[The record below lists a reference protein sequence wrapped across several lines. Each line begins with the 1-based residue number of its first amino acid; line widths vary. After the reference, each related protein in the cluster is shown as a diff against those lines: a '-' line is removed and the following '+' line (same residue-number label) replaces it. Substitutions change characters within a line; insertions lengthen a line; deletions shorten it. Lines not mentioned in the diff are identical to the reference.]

1 MVVVRAGAAV
11 AEVAEGT
18 AVAEGVAVVAAAVAA
33 GIEQITEPLY
43 LNSENSKTW
52 KKYS

>member
-1 MVVVRAGAAV
+1 VVVVRAGA
-11 AEVAEGT
+11 